1 MLEMEGWPSGLRR
14 PVKTGFPMIPGRG
27 FGDRR
32 EAERAKRASTS
43 YSFVVDEKGFVQ
55 KIKEWWKY
63 LYCKDCGGMA
73 EWIKAAVLK
82 TASRK
87 SGTWVRILLPP
98 PCNLYAG

>member
-1 MLEMEGWPSGLRR
+1 MAEWLKASRQNGIPDDPGTWVRR
-14 PVKTGFPMIPGRG
+14 PRRGR
-27 FGDRR
+27 R
-32 EAERAKRASTS
+32 RAKRASTS

-73 EWIKAAVLK
+73 EWLKAAVLK

-98 PCNLYAG
+98 PCTMY